1 MILYVRI
8 LRNRARVTTNIPNR
22 YTKLEADA
30 EAKVQV
36 ETESDVEDGEVKTA
50 NDGGNIT
57 TDETTDGSLDVETD
71 CGKNGE
77 AAAAEVAE
85 HLTANKC

>member
-1 MILYVRI
+1 M
-8 LRNRARVTTNIPNR
+8 
-22 YTKLEADA
+22 
-30 EAKVQV
+30 
-36 ETESDVEDGEVKTA
+36 KTA
-50 NDGGNIT
+50 NNGGNVA

-85 HLTANKC
+85 DLTANKGQYKVHRVLHTSTIELTQETRRW